1 MAKLLCACGLGDFS
15 GANPNNNRIPT
26 ISKTKPILTQHS
38 PGERCSTG
46 NSNGSDYSV
55 DRLCNSLLIQKGAT
69 TGSPS
74 THSAFVDDNSPVL
87 RFTLASHT

>member
-46 NSNGSDYSV
+46 NPM
-55 DRLCNSLLIQKGAT
+55 DRTILLTDSAT
-69 TGSPS
+69 
-74 THSAFVDDNSPVL
+74 AY
-87 RFTLASHT
+87 